1 MLVIAPKKLLKKKKK
16 LTKIY
21 IVVYTDIEKKKGVTY
36 HDDSKSF

>member
-1 MLVIAPKKLLKKKKK
+1 MSQLAAKKKKK

-21 IVVYTDIEKKKGVTY
+21 IVVYTDIKKKKGVTY